1 MSASI
6 GELFAR
12 LTLDDA
18 QFRAGMAAA
27 NASMNAA
34 TGAAAGLSS
43 ALSMVAT
50 SAAIAG
56 AAMAAGFG
64 AAVVSGVETAASMQQ
79 VQLGFEAL
87 MGSSEAATAEIA
99 KLNAMAAA
107 TPFEFKDLVKG
118 EQQLLA
124 AGQALNLT
132 AAGSRALLAAV
143 GDRISLM
150 GGSADQIK
158 SVDIALSQMMMKG
171 KVQAQE
177 MNQMAEAGFDP
188 WQRLSAELGVSTAK
202 AQEMVTAGLVPAAKM
217 MQAVVNQPGKAL
229 GAMEKQSQTLIGLFS
244 TLKDVVGQGLGKAAQ
259 PLVESLTA
267 AMPAVTAFAG
277 TLIAAM
283 DPLIRGMGEVAGYAV
298 VLLADFNALN
308 PTIKQFALYAAA
320 VGVVAVGGIASMGV
334 ALLSLVP
341 TIAAVATAF
350 LTLDAAALPFLVVGA
365 AIVASILLIDAVIA
379 ETMAVAVV
387 AIGSVVAAGSALY
400 AAWIADFAGIASV
413 IKGVASTLYDLAAN
427 AIGAVYHAFLGLD
440 PAIGGVIGQ
449 IGELVDSAISAGKS
463 IYDALSGA
471 FSSKGILSALSS
483 IKDAMID
490 ASISVLSSLNAMISG
505 ALPLLIKFGAG
516 ASAIGTQGSI
526 LSSQA
531 QLSGM
536 KGAIEMPDFWILGD
550 ATEAAAAS
558 IGDYRGALDGLT
570 MTQENDAAG
579 KAHAKA
585 MKAAEKAAQDFAKAM
600 VDAMP
605 KKGESQAV
613 NFGLFDLTGL
623 EGGVR
628 TEVERVVGQLDPLY
642 AMFQQMTADGTMTAD
657 SLSFFEGV
665 IKQSAQVQ
673 DAYNEQQEE
682 NVATAKKAGESMGEA
697 MAKVASDMDDARKRM
712 MAGIASQ
719 AMAIVTGMGKFGEL
733 VGVAQKG
740 AEAGGAAGAA
750 VAVVGQLLAWNEKFQ
765 AVIGELDGVIMNV
778 VGALDGL
785 VSGLA
790 PLLSAVGDI
799 VSVVIGGLTPVF
811 NVIGDVLSMLSPV
824 IQSVATLLQGLSG
837 VFSVLSG
844 VLTIVSP
851 ILYAAFDVID
861 TVFRGIAIVILS
873 VAYGLETAYNW
884 VVDAIADVLD
894 AFGANKAADKMRSN
908 KADAQGTL
916 DQINELIGT
925 SYEDALAAQGASGG
939 FDFGKEYEYE
949 FHSGADNMNQ
959 FNDAVSTAT
968 ESLSNIPSG
977 FKLAQ
982 YIYDAAN
989 GMAQSRSVGVGTVG
1003 SGNSTGGTVV
1013 NIGTVVSQ
1021 AMDAADLWADV
1032 KSQAKKS
1039 GVIKKYSPATT
1050 VSKWSTA

>member
-1 MSASI
+1 MNV

-18 QFRAGMAAA
+18 QFRAGMSAAS
-27 NASMNAA
+27 ASMNAA

-64 AAVVSGVETAASMQQ
+64 AAVVAGVSTAASMQQ

-87 MGSSEAATAEIA
+87 LGSAGAATDEIA

-118 EQQLLA
+118 SSQLLA
-124 AGQALNLT
+124 AGQALNMT
-132 AAGSRALLAAV
+132 ADGARSLLAAV
-143 GDRISLM
+143 GDRVSLM
-150 GGSADQIK
+150 GGGAEEIK
-158 SVDIALSQMMMKG
+158 RTNVALTQMMMNG
-171 KVQAQE
+171 KVKSQE
-177 MNQMAEAGFDP
+177 MNQLTEALIDP
-188 WQRLSAELGVSTAK
+188 WQRLSAELGVSTAETRK
-202 AQEMVTAGLVPAAKM
+202 MVESGLVPAATM
-217 MQAVVNQPGKAL
+217 MKAIVNQPGKAL
-229 GAMEKQSQTLIGLFS
+229 GAMQAQSQTLIGLFS

-298 VLLADFNALN
+298 ALLADFNALN

-320 VGVVAVGGIASMGV
+320 IGVVAVGGIASIGV

-400 AAWIADFAGIASV
+400 AAWSADFAGIANV

-427 AIGAVYHAFLGLD
+427 AIGAVYDAFLGLD

-449 IGELVDSAISAGKS
+449 IGELVDSAVSAGKS

-490 ASISVLSSLNAMISG
+490 AAISVLSSLNAMISG
-505 ALPLLIKFGAG
+505 ALPMLIKFGAG
-516 ASAIGTQGSI
+516 ASAIGTQGAI

-536 KGAIEMPDFWILGD
+536 KGAIEMPDFGILGD

-570 MTQENDAAG
+570 MTTQENDAAG
-579 KAHAKA
+579 KAHEKA
-585 MKAAEKAAQDFAKAM
+585 MKAAEKAAHDFGAAL

-657 SLSFFEGV
+657 SLSFFEDV
-665 IKQSAQVQ
+665 IKQSAQIQ
-673 DAYNEQQEE
+673 ETYNKQQEE
-682 NVATAKKAGESMGEA
+682 TILAARKAGDAMGEA
-697 MAKVASDMDDARKRM
+697 IAKMASDLDEARKAM
-712 MAGIASQ
+712 TKGIGTV
-719 AMAIVTGMGKFGEL
+719 AMGVVGGMSKMGELIDAAKSGAEMGGVVGAIV
-733 VGVAQKG
+733 
-740 AEAGGAAGAA
+740 
-750 VAVVGQLLAWNEKFQ
+750 
-765 AVIGELDGVIMNV
+765 AVIGKLLSWNGKFQESMDQLDKVIDGV

-785 VSGLA
+785 VEGLN
-790 PLLSAVGDI
+790 PLSVAVGNIITVVLDALVPIFDWLGDI
-799 VSVVIGGLTPVF
+799 LK
-811 NVIGDVLSMLSPV
+811 MLSPILETIGRLLTV
-824 IQSVATLLQGLSG
+824 LAGLFEFVA
-837 VFSVLSG
+837 G
-844 VLTIVSP
+844 VLNIVSP

-861 TVFRGIAIVILS
+861 VVLRGIAIVILGI
-873 VAYGLETAYNW
+873 AYGLETAYNW
-884 VVDAIADVLD
+884 VVEAIADVLD

-916 DQINELIGT
+916 DQINELIST
-925 SYEDALAAQGASGG
+925 SYEDALAAQGAM
-939 FDFGKEYEYE
+939 E
-949 FHSGADNMNQ
+949 FHSGTDRVQQSANGAADALDSM
-959 FNDAVSTAT
+959 T

-1013 NIGTVVSQ
+1013 NIGTVVSS
-1021 AMDAADLWADV
+1021 ATDAADLFAAV
-1032 KSQAKKS
+1032 QSQAKKAS
-1039 GVIKKYSPATT
+1039 VVKRYSPATT
-1050 VSKWSTA
+1050 MGKWGTA